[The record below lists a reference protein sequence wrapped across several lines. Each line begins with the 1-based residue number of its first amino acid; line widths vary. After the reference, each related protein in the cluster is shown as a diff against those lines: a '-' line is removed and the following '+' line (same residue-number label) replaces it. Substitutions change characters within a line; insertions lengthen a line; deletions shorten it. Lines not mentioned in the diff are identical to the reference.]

1 MSLNPSQ
8 TIVAILNPA
17 MSAENIPIKVLVVD
31 DDEEDYF
38 LTSQFIQK
46 IRGRKF
52 VIDWCYRYKDALDAI
67 IEAKYDI
74 YFIDYYLGGKTGLEL
89 MKEAIEQNCEQPLI
103 LLTGMGNQKI
113 DMEAMQAGAYDYLVK
128 LELNTEKLERCIRYS
143 LERASAM
150 KILRANERKFR
161 SIFERSK
168 DAVFLTDEFLVFKDV
183 NYITSEMLGYSRDEL
198 MELNLNHF
206 FVNTDQALEIN
217 NLLHSEGNVE
227 DVEVQLINRNREI
240 LQSILSLSME
250 MDADDNLY
258 IQGIIHD
265 ITNLKKAEKAT
276 LQIEKMG
283 AANRLVRALAHE
295 VRNPLNNINLSVEQL
310 IQENIPESGMVYTDI
325 IRRNSKRINDLISEL
340 LLSSSLPPENIREK
354 KALQNILDESIST
367 IIDRITLKKV
377 NWKVI
382 YPDEPAYILADPM
395 KLKIAFTNIII
406 NAIEA
411 MNENNGVLDI
421 SVTSQNGHHLVS
433 IKDNGKGISKD
444 LLPHLFEP
452 YFTVKRNGLGLGL
465 ATTLNIIQSH
475 KATIDVQ
482 SSLDQGSNFILK
494 FEKV

>member
-1 MSLNPSQ
+1 
-8 TIVAILNPA
+8 
-17 MSAENIPIKVLVVD
+17 MSAENLPIKVLIID

-46 IRGRKF
+46 IRGKKF
-52 VIDWCYRYKDALDAI
+52 IIDWCYQYKEALDAI
-67 IEAKYDI
+67 LESKYDI

-89 MKEAIEQNCEQPLI
+89 MKEAFEQNCEQPLI

-113 DMEAMQAGAYDYLVK
+113 DLEAMQAGAYDYLVK

-143 LERASAM
+143 LERAAAT
-150 KILRANERKFR
+150 KILRSNERKFR

-183 NYITSEMLGYSRDEL
+183 NYITSEMFGYSKDEL
-198 MELNLNHF
+198 MDLNLNHF
-206 FVNTDQALEIN
+206 FANSEQATEIN
-217 NLLHSEGNVE
+217 NLLRLEGNVE
-227 DVEVQLINRNREI
+227 DVEVQLTNRKHEL

-258 IQGIIHD
+258 VQGIIHD

-276 LQIEKMG
+276 LQVEKMG

-295 VRNPLNNINLSVEQL
+295 VRNPLNNINLSVDQL
-310 IQENIPESGMVYTDI
+310 AQENVTEAGTVFMEI
-325 IRRNSKRINDLISEL
+325 ISRNSKRINDIITEL
-340 LLSSSLPPENIREK
+340 LLSSSNAPENTREK

-377 NWKVI
+377 NWRVI
-382 YPDEPAYILADPM
+382 YPDEPAYIMADAM

-411 MNENNGVLDI
+411 MNENKGELDI
-421 SVTSQNGHHLVS
+421 SVISQNGHHLVS
-433 IKDNGKGISKD
+433 IKDNGTGISKE

-452 YFTVKRNGLGLGL
+452 YFTHKRNGLGLGL

-475 KATIDVQ
+475 KASIDVQ
-482 SSLDQGSNFILK
+482 TGIDKGSNFILK
-494 FEKV
+494 FERA

>member
-1 MSLNPSQ
+1 M
-8 TIVAILNPA
+8 T
-17 MSAENIPIKVLVVD
+17 AETMPVKVLIID
-31 DDEEDYF
+31 DDEEDFF
-38 LTSQFIQK
+38 LTSQYIKK
-46 IRGRKF
+46 IRGKEF
-52 VIDWCYRYKDALDAI
+52 IIDWCYRYKDALEAI
-67 IEAKYDI
+67 VEAKYDI
-74 YFIDYYLGGKTGLEL
+74 YFIDYYLGAKTGLEL
-89 MKEAIEQNCEQPLI
+89 MKEALAQNTEQPLI

-113 DMEAMQAGAYDYLVK
+113 DLEAMQAGAYDYLVK

-143 LERASAM
+143 LERAGAL

-168 DAVFLTDEFLVFKDV
+168 DAVFLTDEFLVFKDL
-183 NYITSEMLGYSRDEL
+183 NDITVTMLGYSREEL
-198 MELNLNHF
+198 MNM
-206 FVNTDQALEIN
+206 
-217 NLLHSEGNVE
+217 NLLHFFTKPQQAGEITKWLRAEGNVE
-227 DVEVQLINRNREI
+227 DIEVELINRNQEVW
-240 LQSILSLSME
+240 QTVLSLSME

-265 ITNLKKAEKAT
+265 ITNLKRAERAT
-276 LQIEKMG
+276 LQAEKLG

-310 IQENIPESGMVYTDI
+310 AQENLAETGTVYMDI
-325 IRRNSKRINDLISEL
+325 ISRNCKRINDIITEL

-354 KALQNILDESIST
+354 RALQNILDESIAT

-382 YPDEPAYILADPM
+382 YPNEPAYIMADPL

-411 MNENNGVLDI
+411 MNENKGELDI

-433 IKDNGKGISKD
+433 IKDNGTGISKET
-444 LLPHLFEP
+444 LPHLFEP
-452 YFTVKRNGLGLGL
+452 YFTFKRNGLGLGL

-475 KATIDVQ
+475 KASIDVQ
-482 SSLDQGSNFILK
+482 TGVDQGSNFILK
-494 FEKV
+494 FERA